1 MLQAL
6 DRVRAGRSA
15 LRVAPPLAA
24 GLLALATFP
33 AAALDTVF
41 DHRFDPSPAARS
53 ERRSVLEA
61 AASVF
66 DPLSDA
72 LAPIDPGGSFGS
84 WRVAFRHPGWNTFFE
99 QAVVEDLA
107 FDAITFAVFVG
118 VSMSQSAVPG
128 MARTGTVTRGGTAF
142 ETVVRACSETGALV
156 PGAC

>member
-33 AAALDTVF
+33 AAALDVVF
-41 DHRFDPSPAARS
+41 DQRFDPSPAAGS
-53 ERRSVLEA
+53 GRRSVLEA

-99 QAVVEDLA
+99 QAVAEDHTVAANA
-107 FDAITFAVFVG
+107 FVVFVG
-118 VSMSQSAVPG
+118 ASMSPSSV
-128 MARTGTVTRGGTAF
+128 
-142 ETVVRACSETGALV
+142 L
-156 PGAC
+156 GACRHRRQY